1 MVWRAVTGGISEG
14 IRAEEK
20 GKGEKITA
28 RRSQSRTTE
37 SGVTSGRLIEHQD
50 QVGVLLFK
58 ALPAI
63 SAIGGLWGTKCARWP
78 TLAALTT
85 AV

>member
-1 MVWRAVTGGISEG
+1 MER
-14 IRAEEK
+14 K
-20 GKGEKITA
+20 NNGEAKPKPYH
-28 RRSQSRTTE
+28 RE
-37 SGVTSGRLIEHQD
+37 SGVISGRLIEHQD

-58 ALPAI
+58 ALLAI
-63 SAIGGLWGTKCARWP
+63 STIGGLWGTKCARWP